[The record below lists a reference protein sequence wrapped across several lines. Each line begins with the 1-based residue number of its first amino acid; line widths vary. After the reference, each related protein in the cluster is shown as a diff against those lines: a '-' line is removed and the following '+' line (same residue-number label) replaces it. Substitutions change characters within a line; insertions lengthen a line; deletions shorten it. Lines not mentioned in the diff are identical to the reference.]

1 MSKKIIKYDSSLQKN
16 KDYYIEERF
25 ISKGEYFT
33 PHWHDYFELE
43 IVLAG
48 VGEHIYNN
56 TKYTLSRGSIYLMSF
71 YDFHELSAKDDMQ
84 ILKLQFNENILPVE
98 LNDYL
103 FLSHNRFCCEVDENE
118 IQHIIKL
125 FSILKREEQ
134 RGGLFSEMLIKNL
147 IAEIII
153 TVIRNSSQNENTVI
167 SSLLQNAVAY
177 IRNNFRKPLSLNV
190 LAKHC
195 NVTPNYL
202 GVQFTKK
209 MGTSFS
215 DYLNTVR
222 LRYAC
227 NLLDS
232 TDLTVKE
239 IAFASGYNS
248 VEHFGYTF
256 KKILGD
262 SPLNYKKRNR

>member
-1 MSKKIIKYDSSLQKN
+1 MSKQIIKYDSSLQQN

-25 ISKGEYFT
+25 ITKGEYFS

-43 IVLAG
+43 IVLSGA
-48 VGEHIYNN
+48 GEHIYNN
-56 TKYTLSRGSIYLMSF
+56 TSYTLGRGSIYLMSH
-71 YDFHELSAKDDMQ
+71 YDFHELSAKEDMQ
-84 ILKLQFNENILPVE
+84 ILKLQFNENVLPVE
-98 LNDYL
+98 LNDFL
-103 FLSHNRFCCEVDENE
+103 FLSHNRFCCVVDENE
-118 IQHIIKL
+118 MQHIIKL

-167 SSLLQNAVAY
+167 PSLLQNATVY
-177 IRNNFRKPLSLNV
+177 IRNNFREPLSLK
-190 LAKHC
+190 LIAKHC

-209 MGTSFS
+209 MGISFS

-239 IAFASGYNS
+239 IAFACGYNS
-248 VEHFGYTF
+248 VEYFGYVF
-256 KKILGD
+256 KKTLGD
-262 SPLNYKKRNR
+262 SPLNYKKL